1 MDLEQ
6 FLLKIGVS
14 QGHIDRMKQERCT
27 TSWEFQ
33 LFYEVVGKP
42 EYDMRVPVE
51 KIHGLTGTRGKD
63 GASWWEHF
71 TGKAGSIVPDR
82 IEYLRGRLEEMGLEQ
97 FREHFAES
105 RYSVDLGY
113 YPEHDVYIV
122 EHDGNHRSL
131 WAKIV
136 GAPVIIATV
145 HHFRFLPNHYERY
158 KRVKDR
164 KEQFERTLD
173 SYHLRWEDRELYFG
187 DASIG
192 RFDPGYH
199 NRSNYQDDSRAEQII
214 RSFDAMETNIH
225 RIGRIHRAMGRIPN
239 QRIRDG
245 LLDLLSAFTGSPL
258 HGDSAW
264 SMLKNMYQA
273 GWPGVK

>member
-1 MDLEQ
+1 
-6 FLLKIGVS
+6 
-14 QGHIDRMKQERCT
+14 
-27 TSWEFQ
+27 
-33 LFYEVVGKP
+33 
-42 EYDMRVPVE
+42 
-51 KIHGLTGTRGKD
+51 
-63 GASWWEHF
+63 
-71 TGKAGSIVPDR
+71 
-82 IEYLRGRLEEMGLEQ
+82 MGLEQ

-122 EHDGNHRSL
+122 NHRSL

-158 KRVKDR
+158 KRGKDR